1 MLQVGVRED
10 DVPSVRFVRIVYET
24 QRASARKD
32 DTTHPKSSES
42 GPSSDVQYRNVRGDL
57 LSG

>member
-1 MLQVGVRED
+1 MRED
-10 DVPSVRFVRIVYET
+10 NVPSVRLVRIVYET
-24 QRASARKD
+24 QGASARKD